1 MSNQKSDST
10 TTQAAAHT
18 PAKQAVD
25 QTRPQAAEQAS
36 AQPRSPRSPRQR
48 LQKDEI
54 VKFLILIGIG
64 CVGVACVIALWPQIM
79 DLFAEGG
86 VNRLVQKVQQAGSW
100 GVLCLLGLQLLQV
113 IVAFIPGEVVQV
125 AAGLMYGPALG
136 ALIIVVGAALSS
148 AIVYIMVHKLG
159 APFVQKM
166 VPEKY
171 MNQIQKFEESNKFEV
186 IVFILFF
193 LPGMPKDAFTYLLPL
208 TRMKL
213 APFLIITTLARTPG
227 IVASTYAT
235 AGFVNGN
242 IVEAVI
248 IVAVVVI
255 IALVGI
261 IFQKQIVSV
270 LGRLTP
276 HASGS
281 KVHREERVHGHR
293 EERETCEASASTPH
307 ASGAR
312 DASSIANAATSTNAV
327 PKASA
332 STPPAPGTHDTT
344 GAPHNAGKALS

>member
-36 AQPRSPRSPRQR
+36 AQPRSPRQR

-79 DLFAEGG
+79 DLFSEGG

-276 HASGS
+276 HASRTRDTS
-281 KVHREERVHGHR
+281 PNTSHSN
-293 EERETCEASASTPH
+293 ASITASRT
-307 ASGAR
+307 
-312 DASSIANAATSTNAV
+312 DATSTHV
-327 PKASA
+327 GSTASRA
-332 STPPAPGTHDTT
+332 DATSTHAGSTAFTTQEGCSHD
-344 GAPHNAGKALS
+344 HE

>member
-1 MSNQKSDST
+1 MSNQTSDST

-36 AQPRSPRSPRQR
+36 AQPRFPRPPRQR

-276 HASGS
+276 HASG
-281 KVHREERVHGHR
+281 
-293 EERETCEASASTPH
+293 
-307 ASGAR
+307 
-312 DASSIANAATSTNAV
+312 
-327 PKASA
+327 
-332 STPPAPGTHDTT
+332 THDTT
-344 GAPHNAGKALS
+344 ATHKTQESHSHDHE

>member
-36 AQPRSPRSPRQR
+36 TQPRSPRSPRQR

-276 HASGS
+276 HASG
-281 KVHREERVHGHR
+281 
-293 EERETCEASASTPH
+293 T
-307 ASGAR
+307 R
-312 DASSIANAATSTNAV
+312 DTSPNTSHSNASSTASRTNATSTHAGTT
-327 PKASA
+327 ASRTDA
-332 STPPAPGTHDTT
+332 TSTHVGSTAFTTQEGCSHD
-344 GAPHNAGKALS
+344 HE

>member
-1 MSNQKSDST
+1 MSHKQSDST
-10 TTQAAAHT
+10 TAQATSDALDQQT
-18 PAKQAVD
+18 SDQACAS
-25 QTRPQAAEQAS
+25 RAEQAATIASS
-36 AQPRSPRSPRQR
+36 ASNVGSATTSTHASSTSRSSSRSQETPTPSAASVQGSSRPR

-54 VKFLILIGIG
+54 IKFLILIGIG

-79 DLFAEGG
+79 DLFSEGG
-86 VNRLVQKVQQAGSW
+86 VNRLVEKVQQAGSW

-213 APFLIITTLARTPG
+213 VPFLVITTLARTPG

-255 IALVGI
+255 IAVVGI
-261 IFQKQIVSV
+261 IFQKQIVSA
-270 LGRLTP
+270 LGRFTS
-276 HASGS
+276 HAS
-281 KVHREERVHGHR
+281 
-293 EERETCEASASTPH
+293 A
-307 ASGAR
+307 
-312 DASSIANAATSTNAV
+312 
-327 PKASA
+327 
-332 STPPAPGTHDTT
+332 THDTT
-344 GAPHNAGKALS
+344 TTHKAQESHSHDHE

>member
-18 PAKQAVD
+18 PAKQAVN

-36 AQPRSPRSPRQR
+36 AQPRSPRQR

-276 HASGS
+276 HASGTRATS
-281 KVHREERVHGHR
+281 PNTSHSNVGS
-293 EERETCEASASTPH
+293 TASRTDATSTH
-307 ASGAR
+307 AGSTAT
-312 DASSIANAATSTNAV
+312 SAATSTNT
-327 PKASA
+327 ASDTFPTVSTHASSTA
-332 STPPAPGTHDTT
+332 STTQEGCSHD
-344 GAPHNAGKALS
+344 HE

>member
-1 MSNQKSDST
+1 MSYQKSDNT

-25 QTRPQAAEQAS
+25 QARPQAAEQAS
-36 AQPRSPRSPRQR
+36 AQPRSPRQR

-276 HASGS
+276 HASGTRDTS
-281 KVHREERVHGHR
+281 PNTSHSN
-293 EERETCEASASTPH
+293 ASSTASRTNATRTRAGSTASRADAST
-307 ASGAR
+307 ASR
-312 DASSIANAATSTNAV
+312 TNAASTHTS
-327 PKASA
+327 
-332 STPPAPGTHDTT
+332 STAFTTQEGCPHD
-344 GAPHNAGKALS
+344 HE

>member
-1 MSNQKSDST
+1 MSHKQSDST
-10 TTQAAAHT
+10 STNATSTARASSRSQETPTPSAASV
-18 PAKQAVD
+18 QGSS
-25 QTRPQAAEQAS
+25 RP
-36 AQPRSPRSPRQR
+36 R

-54 VKFLILIGIG
+54 IKFLILIGIG

-79 DLFAEGG
+79 DLFSEGG
-86 VNRLVQKVQQAGSW
+86 VNRLVDRVQQAGSW

-213 APFLIITTLARTPG
+213 VPFFGYHDARAHAWNCC
-227 IVASTYAT
+227 INVC
-235 AGFVNGN
+235 NGW
-242 IVEAVI
+242 
-248 IVAVVVI
+248 
-255 IALVGI
+255 
-261 IFQKQIVSV
+261 FC
-270 LGRLTP
+270 
-276 HASGS
+276 
-281 KVHREERVHGHR
+281 
-293 EERETCEASASTPH
+293 EREY
-307 ASGAR
+307 R
-312 DASSIANAATSTNAV
+312 
-327 PKASA
+327 
-332 STPPAPGTHDTT
+332 
-344 GAPHNAGKALS
+344 

>member
-1 MSNQKSDST
+1 MSHQKFDST
-10 TTQAAAHT
+10 TAQAASDAL
-18 PAKQAVD
+18 AQQATN
-25 QTRPQAAEQAS
+25 QPCTLHAEQAGTNASSATSTNASNATSTNAPSTVRTSSRSQETSTHSAVS
-36 AQPRSPRSPRQR
+36 AQESSRTR

-54 VKFLILIGIG
+54 IKFLILIGIG
-64 CVGVACVIALWPQIM
+64 CIGVACVIALWPQIM
-79 DLFAEGG
+79 DLFSEGG
-86 VNRLVQKVQQAGSW
+86 VNRLVDRVQQAGSW

-171 MNQIQKFEESNKFEV
+171 MNQIQKFEQSSKFEV

-213 APFLIITTLARTPG
+213 VPFLVITTLARTPG

-255 IALVGI
+255 IAVVGI
-261 IFQKQIVSV
+261 IFQKQIVSA
-270 LGRLTP
+270 LGRFTS
-276 HASGS
+276 HAS
-281 KVHREERVHGHR
+281 
-293 EERETCEASASTPH
+293 A
-307 ASGAR
+307 
-312 DASSIANAATSTNAV
+312 
-327 PKASA
+327 
-332 STPPAPGTHDTT
+332 THDTT
-344 GAPHNAGKALS
+344 ATHKTQESHSHDHE